1 MLIIKINS
9 YRADAKA
16 FKIQDSQGED
26 SFEFDMSQVD
36 YITSDGFSELIKLLQ
51 SGKHVSLRNIN
62 DHIKETI
69 EMIKLEQIL

>member
-16 FKIQDSQGED
+16 FRLEGSFEGDSL
-26 SFEFDMSQVD
+26 EFDMSQAD

-51 SGKHVSLRNIN
+51 LGKRVRLININ

-69 EMIKLEQIL
+69 ELIKLEEIL